1 MRSRLPRRALLALL
15 GGGVS
20 ATLVGCGT
28 PADGDKGDTPPV
40 TTQRLVYGEDPSQW
54 AELTLPAGAPRGVVV
69 VIHGG
74 FWKSSYD
81 ASLGEPLAADL
92 ASRGWAALNVEY
104 RRIGRGKGS
113 GGGFPATFDD
123 VSAAIDLLDT
133 VEDLDLSTV
142 IALGHSAG
150 GHLAVWAAGRTAHER
165 WSSARVPLTA
175 AISQAGVLDLK
186 AAFDDNLGGGAVA
199 ALMGGAPGPDY
210 DDADPTRMLPLQV
223 PVRCVHAPDDANVPI
238 GQSEE
243 YVRRAT
249 AAGADATLTRV
260 TGGHFD
266 VIDVDSEAWA
276 VQIGLLDEL

>member
-1 MRSRLPRRALLALL
+1 MRSRLPRRSLLALL
-15 GGGVS
+15 GAGAS
-20 ATLVGCGT
+20 AALVGCGT
-28 PADGDKGDTPPV
+28 PEDDGKGHTASM
-40 TTQRLVYGEDPSQW
+40 TRQRLVYGDDPSQW
-54 AELTLPAGAPRGVVV
+54 ADLTRPVGVPRGIVV

-104 RRIGRGKGS
+104 RRIGRGSGS
-113 GGGFPATFDD
+113 GGGLPATFDD

-133 VEDLDLSTV
+133 VEDLDQTKV
-142 IALGHSAG
+142 TALGHSAG
-150 GHLAVWAAGRTAHER
+150 GHLAVWAAGRMARER
-165 WSSARVPLTA
+165 WSSARVPLTGV
-175 AISQAGVLDLK
+175 ISQAGVLDLET
-186 AAFDDNLGGGAVA
+186 AFHDNLGGGAVA

-210 DDADPTRMLPLQV
+210 DDADPTRMLPLNI

-238 GQSEE
+238 SQSEE

-249 AAGADATLTRV
+249 EAGADATLTRV

-266 VIDVDSEAWA
+266 LIDVDSEAWIA
-276 VQIGLLDEL
+276 QIALLDGL